1 MRSVW
6 RQASTGQVV
15 TRPGL
20 SRDVWLPAASTRST
34 NSPVQTTWTRM
45 PDAPTG
51 HRALDTGHWTPGTGH
66 RTSDTRHRTPDT
78 GGHRDTGH
86 RTPDTGHRT
95 PDARTPDA
103 RRLDTYRTPDTGRA
117 DAGHADVD
125 GGRGQGD
132 QGTVGIGGH
141 HDAAETANLVAVA
154 AAAHAAFGNH
164 DGSAVRPPASARD
177 CRLHCQAAAGSLR
190 RRPAA
195 PRRTAVLGRFGS
207 RVERAAKRQVLWRVP
222 MWGLRG
228 VVLYWPWVWRNGRAD
243 GEEGAGQTVEG

>member
-51 HRALDTGHWTPGTGH
+51 NRTRTRGTGHRALDTGHWTPGTGH
-66 RTSDTRHRTPDT
+66 RALDTGHQTLDTEHWTSDTRR
-78 GGHRDTGH
+78 
-86 RTPDTGHRT
+86 
-95 PDARTPDA
+95 ARTPDA

-117 DAGHADVD
+117 DARHADPD

-132 QGTVGIGGH
+132 QGTVGIGAH
-141 HDAAETANLVAVA
+141 HDAAVTANRVAVA

-177 CRLHCQAAAGSLR
+177 CRLHC
-190 RRPAA
+190 
-195 PRRTAVLGRFGS
+195 PRQLLGRSAGGQRRLGALLFSDDFGS
-207 RVERAAKRQVLWRVP
+207 RLERAAHGQVLWRVH
-222 MWGLRG
+222 L
-228 VVLYWPWVWRNGRAD
+228 
-243 GEEGAGQTVEG
+243 

>member
-6 RQASTGQVV
+6 RQASAGEVV

-51 HRALDTGHWTPGTGH
+51 NRTRTRGFGHRALDIGH
-66 RTSDTRHRTPDT
+66 RKPDT
-78 GGHRDTGH
+78 DTEHWIPGTGH
-86 RTPDTGHRT
+86 RTPDTGHQT
-95 PDARTPDA
+95 PDTEHWISDT
-103 RRLDTYRTPDTGRA
+103 RRADTGRA
-117 DAGHADVD
+117 AARHVPDTDTGHADPD

-141 HDAAETANLVAVA
+141 HDAAVTANLVVVV

-164 DGSAVRPPASARD
+164 DGSAVRPPANARD
-177 CRLHCQAAAGSLR
+177 CLLHRQATAGSLR
-190 RRPAA
+190 RRPGGASA
-195 PRRTAVLGRFGS
+195 HCCPRTTS
-207 RVERAAKRQVLWRVP
+207 DRA
-222 MWGLRG
+222 
-228 VVLYWPWVWRNGRAD
+228 
-243 GEEGAGQTVEG
+243 

>member
-1 MRSVW
+1 LLRIVNVLGYEISLE
-6 RQASTGQVV
+6 TGFHGSSSYP
-15 TRPGL
+15 TRPVP
-20 SRDVWLPAASTRST
+20 RRVAACRIHALHELTGADNVDTDAGRSHRT
-34 NSPVQTTWTRM
+34 PG
-45 PDAPTG
+45 TG
-51 HRALDTGHWTPGTGH
+51 HRALDTGHRTPDIGHQTPDTGG
-66 RTSDTRHRTPDT
+66 HRTPDT

-141 HDAAETANLVAVA
+141 HDAAVTANLVAVA

-195 PRRTAVLGRFGS
+195 PRRTAVLGKGW
-207 RVERAAKRQVLWRVP
+207 VESSARR
-222 MWGLRG
+222 
-228 VVLYWPWVWRNGRAD
+228 
-243 GEEGAGQTVEG
+243 